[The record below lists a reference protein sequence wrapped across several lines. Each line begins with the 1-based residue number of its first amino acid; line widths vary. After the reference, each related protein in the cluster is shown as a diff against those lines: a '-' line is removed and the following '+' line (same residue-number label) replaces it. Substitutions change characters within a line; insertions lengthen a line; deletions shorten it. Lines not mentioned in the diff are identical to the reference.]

1 MTAVRIETIGSATL
15 YLGDA
20 QEILPTVIGIGA
32 IVSDPPYGIGFV
44 HGGGGRRIAGKLY
57 NTRFANRGIIGDD
70 RKFDPDWLLE
80 RYKSLPIAL
89 FGGNHFASRLP
100 DSSCW
105 LVWDKREGRT
115 RNTMADCEL
124 VWTNRPGV
132 SRLKSH
138 LRNGMFKASEH
149 GEARAHPMQKPVAV
163 MAWVLEELL
172 IPRLTLVADPYM
184 GSGTAGIA
192 ALRRARR
199 FVGVEI
205 DPEFFDAAC
214 RRIELAQRQAELF
227 PGGGP

>member
-1 MTAVRIETIGSATL
+1 MTVRTETIGAATL

-20 QEILPTVIGIGA
+20 REILPTVIGIGA
-32 IVSDPPYGIGFV
+32 IVSDPPYGIGFA
-44 HGGGGRRIAGKLY
+44 HGGGGRGIDGRRHES
-57 NTRFANRGIIGDD
+57 RFAGRGIVGDD
-70 RKFDPDWLLE
+70 RPFDPAWLLE
-80 RYKSLPIAL
+80 RYRHLPIAL

-100 DSSCW
+100 DSSGW

-124 VWTNRPGV
+124 AWTNRAGV
-132 SRLKSH
+132 ARLKAH
-138 LRNGMFKASEH
+138 FWNGMIKASEQ
-149 GEARAHPMQKPVAV
+149 GEAREHPMQKPVAV
-163 MAWVLEELL
+163 MAWVLEELQ

-184 GSGTAGIA
+184 GSGTTGIA
-192 ALRRARR
+192 AIKRGCR

-214 RRIELAQRQAELF
+214 RRIDLAQRQAELF